1 VLVGRN
7 PENLGITADKVA
19 AVSKSIEV
27 LVQPTDVSDELGV
40 KKLFEKVKAKFDQAH
55 ILINAAG
62 TMGSGMMGDA
72 PLASWWRDFVRVI
85 LIHEFTLA
93 ASNPLLC
100 RRQEINVKGTF
111 LPIQSFIQ
119 NFGGEGTIIN
129 LVSVAVAMDAP
140 GISSYASSKLAVV
153 KMSQA
158 LSLGK

>member
-7 PENLGITADKVA
+7 SENLGITADKVA

-40 KKLFEKVKAKFDQAH
+40 RKLFEKVKAKFDQAH

-62 TMGSGMMGDA
+62 AMGSGMMGDA

-100 RRQEINVKGTF
+100 R
-111 LPIQSFIQ
+111 
-119 NFGGEGTIIN
+119 
-129 LVSVAVAMDAP
+129 
-140 GISSYASSKLAVV
+140 
-153 KMSQA
+153 
-158 LSLGK
+158 